1 MMKNILALLLA
12 LAVFFFIIF
21 PRPEGTYYDLIRG
34 LVFIILVVVLYL
46 YARPAEQASPK
57 SMTIPRTYAGFEE
70 EGNLFQGE
78 ELREQYDE
86 FIDVVLETTRG
97 LGDHYAIAVFMLD
110 PVNEGYTLQKAT
122 RNDFAEFVPHQNPV
136 FQSIV
141 QENQALLLQQKDIT
155 DGWEA
160 LFTQRTWR
168 GSECIIG
175 VRIQYKNAPL
185 GCLLLLTDHF
195 SSIREND
202 RQIVFD
208 MAKVITLGVEKLEL
222 IERLFDER
230 YSCNRVI
237 SLISSLDL
245 KTDEREAL
253 TKIRTFCRSVFNYDK
268 LTITMKGDE
277 AGVATVCLVDGFQD
291 DVGEGMSF
299 AITDTLHG
307 LPYREKQ
314 VIRSS
319 YWEQDFDEA
328 GRFGPGDM
336 DHYHFMSILAVPI
349 IANEEVIGTIAL
361 ERMTSR
367 GFSEANQ
374 ALLELLSLMVGTV
387 LNWHR
392 EYQKVHQSAIHDG
405 LTGLL
410 NHKAFMERFVEEV
423 SRSTRY
429 QHEFVLV
436 MLDLDKFK
444 RINDTYS
451 HLYGDYVLKKVA
463 QIIKSSV
470 RAIDVV
476 GRYGGEEFV
485 ILLVNTN
492 KKASKPIADRIVE
505 NIANHHFQRDGVTVR
520 MTISAGMSEFPND
533 SNVIKDLIAKA
544 DLAMYQVKAEGGN
557 GVRIYQEE
565 TATNKEKL

>member
-1 MMKNILALLLA
+1 MMRKLLTLFLA
-12 LAVFFFIIF
+12 LAVFFFVIF
-21 PRPEGTYYDLIRG
+21 PRPEGMYYDLVRG
-34 LVFIILVVVLYL
+34 FIFVILVIVLYL
-46 YARPAEQASPK
+46 YARPTEGAPQK
-57 SMTIPRTYAGFEE
+57 KMTIPRTYAGFEE
-70 EGNLFQGE
+70 EGDLFQGE
-78 ELREQYDE
+78 ELRNQYDE
-86 FIDVVLETTRG
+86 FIDVVLGTAQG
-97 LGDHYAIAVFMLD
+97 LGDHYAAAVFMID
-110 PVNEGYTLQKAT
+110 PANEGYTLQKAT
-122 RNDFAEFVPHQNPV
+122 RKDFAEFVPHDNPV
-136 FQSIV
+136 LQSIV
-141 QENQALLLQQKDIT
+141 REDQALLLQQKDIT
-155 DGWEA
+155 EGWEA

-175 VRIQYKNAPL
+175 VRIRYKNAPL

-208 MAKVITLGVEKLEL
+208 LAKVITLGVEKLEL
-222 IERLFDER
+222 IERLLDER

-237 SLISSLDL
+237 NLINSMDL
-245 KTDEREAL
+245 KTDEREVL
-253 TKIRTFCRSVFNYDK
+253 QKIRAFCRSVFNYDK
-268 LTITMKGDE
+268 LTITMKGE
-277 AGVATVCLVDGFQD
+277 ETGVAAVRLVDGFQD
-291 DVGEGMSF
+291 DIGEGMSF
-299 AITDTLHG
+299 SISDTLHG

-314 VIRSS
+314 VICSS

-349 IANEEVIGTIAL
+349 IANEEVIGTIAM

-367 GFSEANQ
+367 GFTEANQ

-392 EYQKVHQSAIHDG
+392 EYQTVHQSAIHDG

-476 GRYGGEEFV
+476 GRYGGEEFI

-505 NIANHHFQRDGVTVR
+505 NVANHHFHRDGVTVK

-557 GVRIYQEE
+557 GVRIFQEE
-565 TATNKEKL
+565 TAANKEKP